1 MLEDYQKIMEEIII
15 FASIAIILAWSHLK
29 DKWVIG

>member
-15 FASIAIILAWSHLK
+15 FTSIGIILEWSHLK
-29 DKWVIG
+29 DKWIIG